1 MIIADLNGAARVY
14 GGRTIFRDLG
24 WSIQAGE
31 KIGLVGPNGVGKS
44 SLLRI
49 LAGIEQPDAGVYT
62 TRRGVRAEYLPQEY
76 AGEPGRPVLA
86 ELLAA
91 RSDIAALEAR
101 IAALEARMGDPAVAG
116 DMAALQRVI
125 DEHGALLAQ
134 HEALGGPTVR
144 GRAEA
149 LLRDLGLA
157 EDQWG
162 LPMALLSGGQRKMVG
177 LARCLLG
184 EPELLLLDEPD
195 NHLDMERKDEL
206 EAIIRGFR
214 GAVVLISH
222 DRYLLDETVQI
233 IVELEPSG
241 GGAGSARGATLQR
254 WEGNYSAYAAS
265 KELALLKQQQ
275 DFVAQQKEIAQ
286 LEAAVARF
294 KLWASIVVNERHIK
308 QARNKQRQIDR
319 MDKVDR
325 PVLER
330 RKMALQFRPRAR
342 GGAKAVE
349 LRRVDKAFD
358 EKIIVM
364 DGQATIMNGERVGVV
379 GPNGAGKSVLLR
391 LICDLLPAD
400 GGEIWVGPSIQIGYY
415 AQHHETLDM
424 AQTPIAA
431 MRDVRPMTEGEAVAQ
446 LGKFLIPYDATTQP
460 IATLSGGEKS
470 RVQLARLMLSGANCL
485 LLDEPTNNLDIATI
499 RWLENVLNDRNSTM
513 IIISHDRHFLNQVC
527 THMADLDYGK
537 ITVYPGNYDDFM
549 EASSMARQQQ
559 KNANDRAKERIS
571 ELQDFVRRFSANKS
585 KAKQAT
591 SRVK

>member
-1 MIIADLNGAARVY
+1 MIIADLNGASRIY
-14 GGRTIFRDLG
+14 GGRTIFSGIG

-49 LAGIEQPDAGVYT
+49 LAGAEQPDAGNYT
-62 TRRGVRAEYLPQEY
+62 ARRGMRAAYLPQEY
-76 AGEPGRPVLA
+76 AGEPGRPVLD

-91 RSDIAALEAR
+91 RADIAGLEAR
-101 IAALEARMGDPAVAG
+101 IAGLEARMGDPAVAR

-144 GRAEA
+144 GRAEG

-162 LPMALLSGGQRKMVG
+162 LPMQLLSGGQRKMVG
-177 LARCLLG
+177 LARCLL
-184 EPELLLLDEPD
+184 EDPDLLLLDEPD

-206 EAIIRGFR
+206 EAIIREFR

-222 DRYLLDETVQI
+222 DRYLLDETVRV

-241 GGAGSARGATLQR
+241 ARGATLHR
-254 WEGNYSAYAAS
+254 WEGNYSTYAAE

-275 DFVAQQKEIAQ
+275 DYVAQQKEIAQ
-286 LEAAVARF
+286 LEAAIARF

-319 MDKVDR
+319 MDKVER

-330 RKMALQFRPRAR
+330 RKMALEFRPRAR

-358 EKIIVM
+358 EKIILL
-364 DGQATIMNGERVGVV
+364 DGQATIMNGERVGIV
-379 GPNGAGKSVLLR
+379 GPNGAGKSVVLR
-391 LICDLLPAD
+391 LICGLLPLD

-431 MRDVRPMTEGEAVAQ
+431 MRDVRPM
-446 LGKFLIPYDATTQP
+446 Y
-460 IATLSGGEKS
+460 
-470 RVQLARLMLSGANCL
+470 
-485 LLDEPTNNLDIATI
+485 
-499 RWLENVLNDRNSTM
+499 
-513 IIISHDRHFLNQVC
+513 
-527 THMADLDYGK
+527 
-537 ITVYPGNYDDFM
+537 
-549 EASSMARQQQ
+549 
-559 KNANDRAKERIS
+559 
-571 ELQDFVRRFSANKS
+571 
-585 KAKQAT
+585 
-591 SRVK
+591 